1 MRYCRLLLHD
11 LFNISSRWCPRLIF
25 LNYTLFLLIL
35 FGHHWLIPHRWP
47 LLTYFPPI
55 VVRVSIFDSLQLQHR
70 ILLMQIDYLT
80 GHITIL
86 KETLRVLLAGWWHG
100 RQVSDDHRG
109 WLIVTIHMHLPSLC
123 LGLVGSRNGNVIFV
137 IIIIT
142 LFFVARVRA
151 VAGQGPE
158 AVFVWKLHLLA
169 PASQVVFRGKDQQS
183 VLGGLDVL
191 ES

>member
-1 MRYCRLLLHD
+1 
-11 LFNISSRWCPRLIF
+11 
-25 LNYTLFLLIL
+25 
-35 FGHHWLIPHRWP
+35 
-47 LLTYFPPI
+47 
-55 VVRVSIFDSLQLQHR
+55 LQLQQR

-100 RQVSDDHRG
+100 RKVSDDHRG
-109 WLIVTIHMHLPSLC
+109 WLIMNIHVHLPSLY
-123 LGLVGSRNGNVIFV
+123 LGLVGARDGHVIFI

-151 VAGQGPE
+151 VAGQGTE
-158 AVFVWKLHLLA
+158 TVFVWKFHLLA

-191 ES
+191 EP